1 MDGIVLGWLPRERMT
16 RAMCGWMNSIID
28 VHDNCER
35 SRYFLVLEHFDAD
48 SIIRNYDLIV
58 AIHCEMFY
66 RNLFIFLDMA
76 CVEKVTLH
84 SFL

>member
-16 RAMCGWMNSIID
+16 WDDVWMNSIID

-48 SIIRNYDLIV
+48 SMIRNYDLIV
-58 AIHCEMFY
+58 AIHCAMFY
-66 RNLFIFLDMA
+66 RNLFIFLNGL
-76 CVEKVTLH
+76 C
-84 SFL
+84 